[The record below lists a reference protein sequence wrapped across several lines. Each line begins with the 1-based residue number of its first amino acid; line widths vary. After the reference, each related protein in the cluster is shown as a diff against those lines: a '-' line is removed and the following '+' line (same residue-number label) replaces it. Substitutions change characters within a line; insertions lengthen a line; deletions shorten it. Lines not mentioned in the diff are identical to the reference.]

1 MAAENNL
8 IFNNP
13 FNINVN
19 LPKKTIR
26 EIQKVAQEEAKK
38 ITVNPFLNY
47 LEEYD
52 SVFSGEISNE
62 LRKYQSQ
69 AYTLGQLV
77 REGQPRS
84 TFQITV

>member
-13 FNINVN
+13 FNINVK

-26 EIQKVAQEEAKK
+26 EIQKVAREEVKK
-38 ITVNPFLNY
+38 VSVNPFLNY